1 MTKIYKHCQSCNMS
15 IKKHKNRGIEW
26 DKTLST
32 TYCKNCYVAGKFTQP
47 SITVREMQ
55 DQTYTMMKRKN
66 PIITKFFGKSSI
78 AKIPYLL
85 RWNPTISNN

>member
-1 MTKIYKHCQSCNMS
+1 MNKIYKHCQSCNMS
-15 IKKHKNRGIEW
+15 IKKDKNKGIEW

-55 DQTYTMMKRKN
+55 DQTYTMIKQKN
-66 PIITKFFGKSSI
+66 TIMAKFFGKSCI

>member
-15 IKKHKNRGIEW
+15 IKKDKNKGIEL

-32 TYCKNCYVAGKFTQP
+32 TYCKNCYAAGKFTQP

-55 DQTYTMMKRKN
+55 EQTYTMIKQKN
-66 PIITKFFGKSSI
+66 YIIAKFFGKSCI

-85 RWNPTISNN
+85 RWNPTIGND